1 MNTKIALESLS
12 LDLKRVALGYHRGS
26 DKMAKRFC
34 EEAMKR
40 KEEINYSEIKPYVQT
55 LLNKMESQLNQTDK
69 NSVAEDSL
77 LLSIIFQNYSQYFF
91 KT

>member
-1 MNTKIALESLS
+1 MSTKEALESLS

-40 KEEINYSEIKPYVQT
+40 KEEINYSEVKPYIQK
-55 LLNKMESQLNQTDK
+55 LLNSMDSQLNQEDK
-69 NSVAEDSL
+69 SKVAEDSL
-77 LLSIIFQNYSQYFF
+77 LLSIMFQNYTQYSFN
-91 KT
+91 T